1 MGLGSMVTEKL
12 RGARVLVVDD
22 EILIAL
28 DIGESLAEAGAEIL
42 GPCVALAPALK
53 IVHDAAVSAAVL
65 DIRLG
70 HDTTEP
76 LAMALCERGIPFLF
90 YSGQVLLSSMKA
102 RWPSCVV
109 LTKPAAQGALV
120 GAVAKLLMPQGSPSG

>member
-1 MGLGSMVTEKL
+1 MGLASTAAEKL
-12 RGARVLVVDD
+12 KGARVLVVDD

-42 GPCVALAPALK
+42 GACMTLAPALE
-53 IVHDAAVSAAVL
+53 IVHDGGVSAAVL

-70 HDTTEP
+70 RETTEP
-76 LAMALCERGIPFLF
+76 LAMALSERGIPFLF
-90 YSGQVLLSSMKA
+90 YSGQVLPYSMRE
-102 RWPSCVV
+102 RWPGCVV

-120 GAVAKLLMPQGSPSG
+120 AAVKALI